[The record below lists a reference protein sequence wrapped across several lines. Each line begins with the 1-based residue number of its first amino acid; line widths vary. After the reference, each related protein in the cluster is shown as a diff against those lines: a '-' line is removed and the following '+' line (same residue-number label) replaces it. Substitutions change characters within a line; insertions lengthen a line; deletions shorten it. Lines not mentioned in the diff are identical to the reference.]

1 MSAPAPTSVG
11 TDELRAAFEHGQICA
26 LAAQGQRV
34 LQRSLA
40 ARPALFG
47 AGPFDA
53 ALASSIA
60 LAMAFSAPWCT
71 AAQLRPSNHAVL
83 WGFALDWQVD
93 HETAAAA
100 DLDLLIQRQRAV
112 AGGGPPDPADPLGGF
127 LAELRAELAAGPGF
141 AAVREAWRD
150 ALERT
155 LSAMRREW
163 QWRADGHRPGLADYL
178 ANADNLACTV
188 VNVAHWAG
196 VGGAAAYAHLDR
208 LVAASDAVQRALR
221 LVNDLATYERDLRW
235 GDLNALLLV
244 PDRSVVE
251 RELADQV
258 RRATGLIDDLRPDVP
273 REATYLA
280 RQLGY
285 TSGFYRSTDFWG
297 VA

>member
-1 MSAPAPTSVG
+1 MNAPALAG
-11 TDELRAAFEHGQICA
+11 TDELRAAAEHGRVCA
-26 LAAQGQRV
+26 LAAQGQRE
-34 LQRSLA
+34 LQRGLA
-40 ARPALFG
+40 AHPDLFG

-71 AAQLRPSNHAVL
+71 AAQLRLSNRAVL

-93 HETAAAA
+93 HETTAAA
-100 DLDLLIQRQRAV
+100 DLDLLVRRQRAV
-112 AGGGPPDPADPLGGF
+112 AGGAPPDPADPLGVF

-141 AAVREAWRD
+141 AAASEAWRD
-150 ALERT
+150 AVDRT
-155 LSAMRREW
+155 LAAMAREW
-163 QWRADGHRPGLADYL
+163 HWRADGHRPALADYL

-196 VGGAAAYAHLDR
+196 VGGPGAHAHLDR
-208 LVAASDAVQRALR
+208 LVTASDAVQRALR
-221 LVNDLATYERDLRW
+221 LVNDLASYERDLRW

-244 PDRSVVE
+244 PDRAVVE

-258 RRATGLIDDLRPDVP
+258 RRATGLIDELRPDVP
-273 REATYLA
+273 REATYLT

-297 VA
+297 VP